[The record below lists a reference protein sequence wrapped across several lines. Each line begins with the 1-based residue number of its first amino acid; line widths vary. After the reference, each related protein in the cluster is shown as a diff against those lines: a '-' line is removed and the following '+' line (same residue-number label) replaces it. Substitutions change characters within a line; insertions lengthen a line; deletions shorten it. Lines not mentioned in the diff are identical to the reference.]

1 VAVDRILNKLLS
13 VTTQLKLKLELIY
26 FIIKAV
32 A

>member
-1 VAVDRILNKLLS
+1 VTVDRILSKLLS
-13 VTTQLKLKLELIY
+13 VIAQAKFKLDLIY